1 MRVRH
6 LHSFLQERQLLKIS
20 SLEELSGRR
29 LGIDAVYWLRGLP
42 CYPDAL
48 LGPTGEGR
56 AALVAAIREE
66 LLKLKEI
73 GITPVFVFRG
83 IEPPGHHLFSQQQP
97 QVEAWEGY
105 YANGREA
112 ASPQFAG
119 CCSRV
124 PPDAERL
131 ALQLLQQLGYEA
143 LHAAYLTPPQL
154 AYLLQT
160 GFIHAALAPPS
171 VLLFGLSRIITQLD
185 VEGSFFTWLEKSEL
199 LQSLGVTEEQL
210 ADSCLLAGTDYCL
223 TFPYLN
229 LTQFQPGS
237 SCFSFGSAVEFIRQA
252 PISSYLHQFPSDQMK
267 FEHVDG
273 YCVGK
278 CLLSYPLVLKE
289 TGHVEIFTSGSA
301 QQPARAPLPPKDF
314 AQIVGLRLPPAVY
327 VHLAQ
332 GRLSRNIAV
341 ALAQGEWAEPCLPT
355 VNSVEYAEAFS
366 EATQYRLKAL
376 LGGEGATETGAHALP
391 PVSCSSSLKR
401 RWHVS
406 AAAVAAELHRQNK
419 DSVDLGFCLEWF
431 ANAPDQQKQHLFF
444 GESAGVAA
452 AAGRA
457 AAAAG
462 ADMERRALQ
471 AAVLF
476 QLLDAVGLF
485 TEGGDS
491 TVFGAAL
498 AAVPPVQQ
506 EAIFVCL
513 ELLKMGLLSG
523 DPIEPPSGKPYPSG
537 VQAVL
542 MRPYP
547 GASEEETSAGTVQRA
562 ALLLQRIAS
571 LLPLRINQRRPWES
585 DICMDFMGYNCVV
598 CLIRSALR
606 EVTEAALVSKLLKH
620 AELVEVLPR
629 PEASQGFL
637 PLFPSS
643 GYTLGLVTRWFLHY
657 EGAAE
662 LAAFEAE
669 IRAAYPAAEDPVSDL
684 CAGLKLWQVFCRLLK
699 SLSFSVD
706 VADLLEDVHCAEA
719 LVARQ
724 VAATGIKNHP
734 AFKL

>member
-376 LGGEGATETGAHALP
+376 WLVAMHLHSKFQNRPVVFSRVGGEGATETGAHALP

-444 GESAGVAA
+444 GEPEFLPSLCCV
-452 AAGRA
+452 
-457 AAAAG
+457 
-462 ADMERRALQ
+462 
-471 AAVLF
+471 
-476 QLLDAVGLF
+476 
-485 TEGGDS
+485 
-491 TVFGAAL
+491 
-498 AAVPPVQQ
+498 Q